1 MVATLADV
9 ARLSATS
16 RSTAS
21 RALKN
26 DPRISAETAARV
38 RLVAEA
44 LDYKPNMAARSL
56 STGRSGILGLVL
68 PTTQLTGDPY
78 GAQVVS
84 AVTSAAMSSEH
95 AVMLWLS
102 HHRPGGAV
110 QQVLQG
116 GLVDGL
122 VVSITAQQDP
132 WVEALLD
139 SGIPCVLIGR
149 HSGRPDLSYATID
162 NASGSSALM
171 AHLREQ
177 GFRRIAIVRGPLG
190 NADADERYAA
200 YVAGIGGEAAV
211 DANLVVDGDFT
222 YESGYAAVSRLVRHS
237 PDCIVAGNDHMALG
251 VIDALGDAGL
261 SVPHDVG
268 VTGWDDMRE
277 LRRPLVSL
285 TSVRQ
290 DIEQVGR
297 EAVSILLDVLSGTS
311 GPEPVQRVLSTSL
324 VVRSSTL
331 RVPAPASGG
340 S

>member
-1 MVATLADV
+1 MPTTLADV

-26 DPRISAETAARV
+26 DPRISAETAERV

-56 STGRSGILGLVL
+56 STGRSGIVGLVL
-68 PTTQLTGDPY
+68 PTDQLTGDPY

-84 AVTSAAMSSEH
+84 AITSASMASEH

-102 HHRPGGAV
+102 HQRPGTAV
-110 QQVLQG
+110 QAVLRG

-122 VVSITAQQDP
+122 VVSITAQSDP
-132 WVEALLD
+132 WVESLLD

-149 HSGRPDLSYATID
+149 HSSRPGLSYATID
-162 NASGSSALM
+162 NASGSAALM
-171 AHLREQ
+171 GHVLEQ

-200 YVAGIGGEAAV
+200 YVAGMGGESAV
-211 DANLVVDGDFT
+211 DANLVAEGDFT
-222 YESGYAAVSRLVRHS
+222 YDSGYQAAGRLLRHR
-237 PDCIVAGNDHMALG
+237 PDCIVAANDHMALG
-251 VIDALGDAGL
+251 VIDALADAGL

-285 TSVRQ
+285 TTVRQ
-290 DIEQVGR
+290 DIQAVGR
-297 EAVSILLDVLSGTS
+297 EAVGILLEILGGAS
-311 GPEPVQRVLSTSL
+311 EPIQRVLPTSL
-324 VVRSSTL
+324 VARSSTL